1 MARRGAA
8 WRCALAA
15 ASLRAE
21 AERRARAARRPVDG
35 IDGRRSR
42 HESEGG
48 DRGFERMDQDICQ
61 VKCHRSSALS
71 PSPFIESRPHVIV
84 YI

>member
-21 AERRARAARRPVDG
+21 AERPVDG